1 LQPIGPPQE
10 ETEESLNS
18 LIDDLVAE
26 DGRDSDLELL
36 TLVPDKDNAYDPV
49 MIETAVNRGL
59 TDDEVAE
66 RRKNY
71 GWNRLTQDKP
81 NHLIKFL
88 MFFMGPIQWV
98 MEVSRMSITLVC
110 STMTHANICLLYLR
124 PQLSSLVV
132 CKTG

>member
-1 LQPIGPPQE
+1 LQPIVSPQE

-26 DGRDSDLELL
+26 DGKNPDVELL

-71 GWNRLTQDKP
+71 GWNRLTQDKA

-98 MEVSRMSITLVC
+98 MEVSRISIT
-110 STMTHANICLLYLR
+110 
-124 PQLSSLVV
+124 
-132 CKTG
+132 